1 MDTLGRRI
9 DGRRAC
15 YGARIAGLLAAGLV
29 ALAGCSGVKEQLGM
43 TKKSP
48 DEFAVTAKAPLV
60 QPPNYALRP
69 PQPGA
74 ARPQEYLPRE
84 QAQAALT
91 QKGGDTAPGQARP
104 WLRETADP
112 RKGDLSAGEA
122 KLLGLARADNADPA
136 IRRRINEEYTQLVE
150 REKSF
155 VDKLIFW
162 QKPAPPGTVVDAN
175 RESQRLREAS
185 TQGLPPTAGDTPSIE
200 RRKRAILE
208 GIF

>member
-1 MDTLGRRI
+1 
-9 DGRRAC
+9 
-15 YGARIAGLLAAGLV
+15 
-29 ALAGCSGVKEQLGM
+29 M

-74 ARPQEYLPRE
+74 ARPQEYQPRE

-91 QKGGDTAPGQARP
+91 QKRGETAPGQAAP
-104 WLRETADP
+104 WLRNAVDP
-112 RKGDLSAGEA
+112 RKTEPSAGEA
-122 KLLGLARADNADPA
+122 KLLGLARADNADPG

-150 REKSF
+150 RDQSF
-155 VDKLIFW
+155 VDRLIFW
-162 QKPAPPGTVVDAN
+162 QKPPPPGTIVDASQ
-175 RESQRLREAS
+175 ESQRLREAS
-185 TQGLPPTAGDTPSIE
+185 AQGLPPTTGETPSIQ

>member
-1 MDTLGRRI
+1 MKRI
-9 DGRRAC
+9 VV
-15 YGARIAGLLAAGLV
+15 LAASLLLFG
-29 ALAGCSGVKEQLGM
+29 GCSGVKEQLGM
-43 TKKSP
+43 NKKAP

-60 QPPNYALRP
+60 LPPNYALRP

-74 ARPQEYLPRE
+74 ARPQELQPRE

-91 QKGGDTAPGQARP
+91 RGVESAPGQARP
-104 WLRETADP
+104 WLRESADP
-112 RKGDLSAGEA
+112 RKIEASPGEA
-122 KLLGLARADNADPA
+122 KLLGLARADSADPA

-162 QKPAPPGTVVDAN
+162 QKPAQPGTIVDAG

-185 TQGLPPTAGDTPSIE
+185 ADGLPPTTGETPSIQ

>member
-1 MDTLGRRI
+1 MDRLDRRI
-9 DGRRAC
+9 GH
-15 YGARIAGLLAAGLV
+15 GARLAGIMVAGLV
-29 ALAGCSGVKEQLGM
+29 ALAGCSGVKEQLGL
-43 TKKSP
+43 TKKPP

-69 PQPGA
+69 PAPGA
-74 ARPQEYLPRE
+74 ARPQEYQPRE

-91 QKGGDTAPGQARP
+91 QKGGDVAPGQARP
-104 WLRETADP
+104 WLRETADA
-112 RKGDLSAGEA
+112 RKIELSAGEA

-136 IRRRINEEYTQLVE
+136 IRRQINEEFTQLVE

-155 VDKLIFW
+155 VDRLIFW
-162 QKPAPPGTVVDAN
+162 QKPAPPGTVVDAGK
-175 RESQRLREAS
+175 ESQRLREAS
-185 TQGLPPTAGDTPSIE
+185 AQGLPPTEGETPSIQ

>member
-1 MDTLGRRI
+1 MPMMRI
-9 DGRRAC
+9 G
-15 YGARIAGLLAAGLV
+15 ILLAGLV
-29 ALAGCSGVKEQLGM
+29 ALGGCSGVKEQLGM
-43 TKKSP
+43 NKKSP

-69 PQPGA
+69 PDPGA
-74 ARPQEYLPRE
+74 ARPQEMQPRE

-91 QKGGDTAPGQARP
+91 RGVETAPGQARP
-104 WLRETADP
+104 WLRESADP
-112 RKGDLSAGEA
+112 RKAEASPGEA
-122 KLLGLARADNADPA
+122 RLLGLARADKADPS

-162 QKPAPPGTVVDAN
+162 QKPAQPGTIVDAGK
-175 RESQRLREAS
+175 ESQRLREVSAE
-185 TQGLPPTAGDTPSIE
+185 GLPPTTGDTPSIQ